1 MAYYINKILH
11 LHSQWYRLCDG
22 GLDSSD
28 DLCCVSI
35 RSWGGGSHER
45 GSAGVEA
52 FHGTGLLEDL
62 AVAGHEHQVSFRR
75 STLTRLRCEYSW
87 GYRLHS
93 PLLKRSRLF
102 AGNVEIL
109 YSFLSVSVSQ
119 QQLVSMWLSQT
130 ASPPGEQWRLLCQ
143 ITWAWASPLNH
154 RRYVKTYPLPPPL
167 PSLGS

>member
-1 MAYYINKILH
+1 MKSRVPSCGAMAYYINKILH

-93 PLLKRSRLF
+93 PLLKMVRVICRECWNTLF
-102 AGNVEIL
+102 LTVCVSESTTT
-109 YSFLSVSVSQ
+109 SFHVAVPDSITS
-119 QQLVSMWLSQT
+119 
-130 ASPPGEQWRLLCQ
+130 WR
-143 ITWAWASPLNH
+143 AMAFVMSDN
-154 RRYVKTYPLPPPL
+154 
-167 PSLGS
+167 LGLGLTFKPQKVC